1 MIHRAHPRYRTVALV
16 RLLHSLAPAKR
27 SRGRRPLP
35 RQQQPDGIRVSYYRA
50 LQRLVVA
57 PAVAAV
63 HAELPNVLRLLE
75 GAQKATLPTD
85 LLGGRTDADDEGTAL
100 EMMQRA
106 LARAGRAVNERELHE
121 VAEQFGKQTS
131 AFQKVQLDRQVRAAV
146 GVPFTAIEK
155 PTTDRMPGFVRE
167 NVGLIKTVPERY
179 FEGVQ
184 EVVKQ
189 AFTEGWSTDRLTAA
203 VAERGQ
209 VADSNARRIARDQV
223 GKLNAQVNQ
232 DRQEAL
238 GVTGYIW
245 RGVLD
250 QRERDEHTDREGKH
264 FDWDDPPEDGHPGEP
279 VQCRCS
285 AEPDFESI
293 STAVEG
299 DDVPDEGDDTNASP
313 DMEPD
318 EGDDE

>member
-1 MIHRAHPRYRTVALV
+1 MIHHAHPRHRTVALV
-16 RLLHSLAPAKR
+16 RLLHSFAPAKR
-27 SRGRRPLP
+27 RRGRRPLP

-50 LQRLVVA
+50 LQRAIVQ
-57 PAVAAV
+57 PCIAAV
-63 HAELPNVLRLLE
+63 RAELPNVLRLLE
-75 GAQKATLPTD
+75 SAQKTILPTD
-85 LLGGRTDADDEGTAL
+85 LLGGRADADEDTAL

-131 AFQKVQLDRQVRAAV
+131 AFQKVQLDRQVLAAV
-146 GVPFTAIEK
+146 GVSFSAIEK
-155 PTTDRMPGFVRE
+155 PTTDRVPGFVRE

-179 FEGVQ
+179 FEGVRDA
-184 EVVKQ
+184 VKQ
-189 AFTEGWSTDRLTAA
+189 AFAGGWSTDRLTAA

-250 QRERDEHTDREGKH
+250 QRERDEHTDREGQA
-264 FDWDDPPEDGHPGEP
+264 FDWDDPPEGGHPGEA
-279 VQCRCS
+279 VQCRCVS
-285 AEPDFESI
+285 EPNFDTI
-293 STAVEG
+293 SSMVEG
-299 DDVPDEGDDTNASP
+299 GDAPEDDEGTVGESP
-313 DMEPD
+313 DVDPD

>member
-1 MIHRAHPRYRTVALV
+1 VIHHAHPRHRTVALV

-27 SRGRRPLP
+27 RRGRRPLP
-35 RQQQPDGIRVSYYRA
+35 RQQQPDGIRVGYYRA

-57 PAVAAV
+57 PALAAV
-63 HAELPNVLRLLE
+63 RAELPNVLRLLE
-75 GAQKATLPTD
+75 NTTRA
-85 LLGGRTDADDEGTAL
+85 DADDEGSAL
-100 EMMQRA
+100 EMLQRA
-106 LARAGRAVNERELHE
+106 LGRAGRAVNERELHG
-121 VAEQFGKQTS
+121 VAEQFGKQTTT
-131 AFQKVQLDRQVRAAV
+131 FQKVQLDRQVRAAV
-146 GVPFTAIEK
+146 GVPFSAVEK
-155 PTTDRMPGFVRE
+155 PTTDRMPGFITE
-167 NVGLIKTVPERY
+167 NVSLIKTVPERY

-184 EVVKQ
+184 DVVRQ
-189 AFTEGWSTDRLTAA
+189 AFAEGWSTDRLTAA
-203 VAERGQ
+203 VSERGQ

-250 QRERDEHTDREGKH
+250 QRERDAHTDREGKH

-285 AEPDFESI
+285 AEPDFDSI
-293 STAVEG
+293 STAVETG
-299 DDVPDEGDDTNASP
+299 EAPDEGDDNSTSP
-313 DMEPD
+313 DAGPD